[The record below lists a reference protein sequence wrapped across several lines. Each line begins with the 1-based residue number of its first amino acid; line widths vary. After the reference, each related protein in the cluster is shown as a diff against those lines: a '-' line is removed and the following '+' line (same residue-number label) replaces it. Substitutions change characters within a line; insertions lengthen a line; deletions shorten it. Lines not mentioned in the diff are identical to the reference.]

1 MNGEDEMTVMP
12 TEVCDETE
20 AVAIYEI
27 ARTAEGW
34 TIFHAGQ
41 TIGARDSKVAAWDAA
56 MAVAYPSMLSGSGVV
71 IKVASNATER
81 HVPRNW

>member
-1 MNGEDEMTVMP
+1 MTVMP

-27 ARTAEGW
+27 ARTSEGW
-34 TIFHAGQ
+34 TIFHCGQ
-41 TIGARDSKVAAWDAA
+41 NKGSLDSKVAAWDAA
-56 MAVAYPSMLSGSGVV
+56 MADAFPSMLAGFGVV

-81 HVPRNW
+81 HVPRS